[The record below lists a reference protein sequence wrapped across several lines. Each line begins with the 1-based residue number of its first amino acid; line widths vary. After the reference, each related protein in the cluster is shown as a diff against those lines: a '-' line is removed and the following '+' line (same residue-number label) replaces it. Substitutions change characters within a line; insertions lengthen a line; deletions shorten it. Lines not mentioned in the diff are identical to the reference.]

1 MPECGYCSKEFA
13 ADESYCHTLAAAMDC
28 PKVDLVQRAVLTA
41 VAESIEKGAT
51 VDLGDGQ
58 FQKVPGAEDAAIA
71 HHRAELYRSQSE
83 LLDQLVKA
91 HQTGDAAEVDLL
103 LDRLTVGPHGRR
115 LRRAHRLSG
124 RPNRRDCRRKET
136 FRRLAQRRIFF
147 LRFSPTACALE

>member
-91 HQTGDAAEVDLL
+91 HQAGDAAEVDLL
-103 LDRLTVGPHGRR
+103 LDRLTVAHMAVTSEE
-115 LRRAHRLSG
+115 LIDYRAS
-124 RPNRRDCRRKET
+124 
-136 FRRLAQRRIFF
+136 Q
-147 LRFSPTACALE
+147 TAAIVEEKKRSAG

>member
-13 ADESYCHTLAAAMDC
+13 AGESYCHTLAAAMDC

-103 LDRLTVGPHGRR
+103 QPQ
-115 LRRAHRLSG
+115 A
-124 RPNRRDCRRKET
+124 P
-136 FRRLAQRRIFF
+136 A
-147 LRFSPTACALE
+147 

>member
-13 ADESYCHTLAAAMDC
+13 TGESYCHTLAAAMDC
-28 PKVDLVQRAVLTA
+28 AKVDLVQRAVLTA

-83 LLDQLVKA
+83 LLDQLVQA
-91 HQTGDAAEVDLL
+91 HQAGDAAEVDLL
-103 LDRLTVGPHGRR
+103 LDRLTVAHMAVTFEE
-115 LRRAHRLSG
+115 LIDYRAS
-124 RPNRRDCRRKET
+124 
-136 FRRLAQRRIFF
+136 Q
-147 LRFSPTACALE
+147 TAATVEDKKRSAVS

>member
-13 ADESYCHTLAAAMDC
+13 TGESYCHTLAAAMDC
-28 PKVDLVQRAVLTA
+28 AKVDLVQRAVLTA

-83 LLDQLVKA
+83 LLDQLVQA
-91 HQTGDAAEVDLL
+91 HQAGDAPEVDLL
-103 LDRLTVGPHGRR
+103 LDRLTVAHMAVTFEE
-115 LRRAHRLSG
+115 LIDYRAS
-124 RPNRRDCRRKET
+124 
-136 FRRLAQRRIFF
+136 Q
-147 LRFSPTACALE
+147 TAATVEDKKRSAVS

>member
-91 HQTGDAAEVDLL
+91 HQAGDAAEVDLL
-103 LDRLTVGPHGRR
+103 LDRLTVAHMAVTFEE
-115 LRRAHRLSG
+115 LIDYRAS
-124 RPNRRDCRRKET
+124 
-136 FRRLAQRRIFF
+136 Q
-147 LRFSPTACALE
+147 TAAIVEEKKRSAG

>member
-28 PKVDLVQRAVLTA
+28 PKVDLVQRAVLIA

-103 LDRLTVGPHGRR
+103 LDRLTV
-115 LRRAHRLSG
+115 AHMAVTFEELIDSG
-124 RPNRRDCRRKET
+124 KPNRSHCRRKET

-147 LRFSPTACALE
+147 LPFSPTACALE

>member
-71 HHRAELYRSQSE
+71 HHPAELYRSQSE
-83 LLDQLVKA
+83 LLDQLVTA
-91 HQTGDAAEVDLL
+91 HQAGDAAEVDLL
-103 LDRLTVGPHGRR
+103 LDRLTVAHMAVTFEE
-115 LRRAHRLSG
+115 LIDYRAS
-124 RPNRRDCRRKET
+124 
-136 FRRLAQRRIFF
+136 Q
-147 LRFSPTACALE
+147 TATTVEEKKRSAG

>member
-71 HHRAELYRSQSE
+71 HHRAELYRNQSE

-91 HQTGDAAEVDLL
+91 HQTGDAAEVDVL
-103 LDRLTVGPHGRR
+103 LDRLTVAHMAVTFEE
-115 LRRAHRLSG
+115 LIDYRAG
-124 RPNRRDCRRKET
+124 QTVAIVKEKK
-136 FRRLAQRRIFF
+136 RSAG
-147 LRFSPTACALE
+147 

>member
-91 HQTGDAAEVDLL
+91 HHEVDLL
-103 LDRLTVGPHGRR
+103 LDRLTVAHMAVTFEE
-115 LRRAHRLSG
+115 LIYYRAG
-124 RPNRRDCRRKET
+124 
-136 FRRLAQRRIFF
+136 Q
-147 LRFSPTACALE
+147 TAAIVEEKKRSAG

>member
-71 HHRAELYRSQSE
+71 YHRAELYRSQSE

-91 HQTGDAAEVDLL
+91 HQTGDAAEVDVL
-103 LDRLTVGPHGRR
+103 LDRLTVAHMAVTFEE
-115 LRRAHRLSG
+115 LIDYRAG
-124 RPNRRDCRRKET
+124 
-136 FRRLAQRRIFF
+136 Q
-147 LRFSPTACALE
+147 TAAIVEEKKRSAG

>member
-103 LDRLTVGPHGRR
+103 LDRLTVAHMAVTFEE
-115 LRRAHRLSG
+115 LIDYRASQTGATVEEKKRSAG
-124 RPNRRDCRRKET
+124 
-136 FRRLAQRRIFF
+136 
-147 LRFSPTACALE
+147 

>member
-91 HQTGDAAEVDLL
+91 HQTGDAAEVDVL
-103 LDRLTVGPHGRR
+103 LDRLTVAHMAVTFEE
-115 LRRAHRLSG
+115 LIDYRAG
-124 RPNRRDCRRKET
+124 
-136 FRRLAQRRIFF
+136 Q
-147 LRFSPTACALE
+147 TAAIVEEKKRSAG

>member
-41 VAESIEKGAT
+41 VAESIEMGAT

-91 HQTGDAAEVDLL
+91 HQAGDAAEVDLL
-103 LDRLTVGPHGRR
+103 LDRLTVAHMAVTFEE
-115 LRRAHRLSG
+115 LIDYRASQTGATVEEKKRSAG
-124 RPNRRDCRRKET
+124 
-136 FRRLAQRRIFF
+136 
-147 LRFSPTACALE
+147 

>member
-103 LDRLTVGPHGRR
+103 LDRLTVAHMAVTFEE
-115 LRRAHRLSG
+115 LIDYRAG
-124 RPNRRDCRRKET
+124 
-136 FRRLAQRRIFF
+136 Q
-147 LRFSPTACALE
+147 TAAIVEEKKRSAG

>member
-1 MPECGYCSKEFA
+1 LATKFFSPKASYHRD
-13 ADESYCHTLAAAMDC
+13 DESYCHTLAAAMDR

-91 HQTGDAAEVDLL
+91 HQAGDAAEVDLL
-103 LDRLTVGPHGRR
+103 LDRLTVAHMAVTFEE
-115 LRRAHRLSG
+115 LIDYRAS
-124 RPNRRDCRRKET
+124 
-136 FRRLAQRRIFF
+136 Q
-147 LRFSPTACALE
+147 TAAIVEEKKRSAG

>member
-13 ADESYCHTLAAAMDC
+13 AGDSYCHTLAAAMDC

-83 LLDQLVKA
+83 LLDQLVTA
-91 HQTGDAAEVDLL
+91 HQAGDAAEVDLL
-103 LDRLTVGPHGRR
+103 LDRLTVAHMAVTFEE
-115 LRRAHRLSG
+115 LIDYRASQTGATVEEKKRSAG
-124 RPNRRDCRRKET
+124 
-136 FRRLAQRRIFF
+136 
-147 LRFSPTACALE
+147 

>member
-13 ADESYCHTLAAAMDC
+13 TDESYCHTLAAAMDC

-103 LDRLTVGPHGRR
+103 LDRLTVAHMAVTFEE
-115 LRRAHRLSG
+115 LIDYRAG
-124 RPNRRDCRRKET
+124 
-136 FRRLAQRRIFF
+136 Q
-147 LRFSPTACALE
+147 TAAIVEEKKRSAG

>member
-71 HHRAELYRSQSE
+71 HHRAELYRNQSE

-103 LDRLTVGPHGRR
+103 LDRLTVAHMAVTFEE
-115 LRRAHRLSG
+115 LIDYRAGQTVAIVEEKKRSAG
-124 RPNRRDCRRKET
+124 
-136 FRRLAQRRIFF
+136 
-147 LRFSPTACALE
+147 

>member
-13 ADESYCHTLAAAMDC
+13 TGESYCHTLAKAMDC
-28 PKVDLVQRAVLTA
+28 AKVDLVQRAVLTA

-83 LLDQLVKA
+83 LLDQLVQA
-91 HQTGDAAEVDLL
+91 HQAGDAAEVDLL
-103 LDRLTVGPHGRR
+103 LDRLTVAHMAVTFEE
-115 LRRAHRLSG
+115 LIDYRAS
-124 RPNRRDCRRKET
+124 
-136 FRRLAQRRIFF
+136 Q
-147 LRFSPTACALE
+147 TAATVEDKKRSAVS

>member
-91 HQTGDAAEVDLL
+91 HQAGDATEVDLL
-103 LDRLTVGPHGRR
+103 LDRLTVAHMAVTFEE
-115 LRRAHRLSG
+115 LIDYRASQTGATVEEKKRSAG
-124 RPNRRDCRRKET
+124 
-136 FRRLAQRRIFF
+136 
-147 LRFSPTACALE
+147 

>member
-91 HQTGDAAEVDLL
+91 HQTGDAAEVDVL
-103 LDRLTVGPHGRR
+103 LDRLTVAHMAVTFEE
-115 LRRAHRLSG
+115 LIDYRAG
-124 RPNRRDCRRKET
+124 
-136 FRRLAQRRIFF
+136 Q
-147 LRFSPTACALE
+147 TAANVEEKKRSAG

>member
-91 HQTGDAAEVDLL
+91 HQTGDAAEVDVL
-103 LDRLTVGPHGRR
+103 LDRLTV
-115 LRRAHRLSG
+115 AHMAVTFEELIDYR
-124 RPNRRDCRRKET
+124 RPNRRHCRRKET

>member
-91 HQTGDAAEVDLL
+91 HQTGDAAEVDVL
-103 LDRLTVGPHGRR
+103 LDRLTVAHMAVTFEE
-115 LRRAHRLSG
+115 LIDYRAGQTVAIVEEKKRSAG
-124 RPNRRDCRRKET
+124 
-136 FRRLAQRRIFF
+136 
-147 LRFSPTACALE
+147 

>member
-91 HQTGDAAEVDLL
+91 HHEVDLL
-103 LDRLTVGPHGRR
+103 LDRLTVAHMAVTFEE
-115 LRRAHRLSG
+115 LIDYRAGQTVAIVEEKKRSAG
-124 RPNRRDCRRKET
+124 
-136 FRRLAQRRIFF
+136 
-147 LRFSPTACALE
+147 

>member
-1 MPECGYCSKEFA
+1 
-13 ADESYCHTLAAAMDC
+13 MDR

-91 HQTGDAAEVDLL
+91 HQAGDAAEVDLL
-103 LDRLTVGPHGRR
+103 LDRLTVAHMAVTFEE
-115 LRRAHRLSG
+115 LIDYRAS
-124 RPNRRDCRRKET
+124 
-136 FRRLAQRRIFF
+136 Q
-147 LRFSPTACALE
+147 TAAIVEEKKRSAG

>member
-103 LDRLTVGPHGRR
+103 LDRLTVAHMAVTFEE
-115 LRRAHRLSG
+115 LIDYRAS
-124 RPNRRDCRRKET
+124 
-136 FRRLAQRRIFF
+136 Q
-147 LRFSPTACALE
+147 TAAIVEEKKRSAG